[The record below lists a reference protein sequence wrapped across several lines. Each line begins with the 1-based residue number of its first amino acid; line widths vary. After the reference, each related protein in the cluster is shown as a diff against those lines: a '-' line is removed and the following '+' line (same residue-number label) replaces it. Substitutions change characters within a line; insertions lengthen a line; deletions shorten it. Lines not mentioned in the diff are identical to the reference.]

1 MSANIHFAAVDE
13 FLGGSS
19 CVKLKS
25 QVCTCDG
32 PDWMFNF
39 FGSGPACVFKLESQ
53 FEGPGPCYIFNVLIL
68 ETTEELEG
76 YSVDLVKGF
85 KEPELRT
92 IGKIPK
98 TEDDQIFLKYCSDL
112 YTLKK
117 PEKITPR
124 TIQFN
129 TPKRDDFSKF
139 REIIVKHYGEE
150 KFDHKGKNGKNG
162 YQCKSE
168 NEDVTIT
175 LYLGTLKLFIQGRG
189 CEQWIIGTFNH
200 LVKQLY
206 NEKKQQ
212 KYQGTQFREQQ
223 LATPQPIHEQISGQR
238 SQQPNFGHQ
247 LSPRSPQLHLM
258 SQSPEQFQNPP
269 SPTSITSC
277 HQDGQSQQ
285 IQQHPHHS
293 HEQPI
298 SYVTPQPPAARTSQP
313 QENLTNLQ
321 LTTPK
326 TPLVT

>member
-1 MSANIHFAAVDE
+1 MYKSTDVSLLSFFA
-13 FLGGSS
+13 
-19 CVKLKS
+19 
-25 QVCTCDG
+25 
-32 PDWMFNF
+32 
-39 FGSGPACVFKLESQ
+39 
-53 FEGPGPCYIFNVLIL
+53 
-68 ETTEELEG
+68 
-76 YSVDLVKGF
+76 
-85 KEPELRT
+85 
-92 IGKIPK
+92 GKIPK

-206 NEKKQQ
+206 NEVNN
-212 KYQGTQFREQQ
+212 TF
-223 LATPQPIHEQISGQR
+223 QIIVILNDS
-238 SQQPNFGHQ
+238 
-247 LSPRSPQLHLM
+247 LCL
-258 SQSPEQFQNPP
+258 
-269 SPTSITSC
+269 
-277 HQDGQSQQ
+277 
-285 IQQHPHHS
+285 
-293 HEQPI
+293 
-298 SYVTPQPPAARTSQP
+298 
-313 QENLTNLQ
+313 
-321 LTTPK
+321 
-326 TPLVT
+326 LVP